1 MSNFIQ
7 NLTQLEE
14 EKQQKTL
21 NLIASEN
28 YPSSKVLEL
37 LGSHWS
43 NKYGEGYPGKRYY
56 AGNEF
61 TDKLE
66 SFAQEKA
73 LKVFGPKDNSFEI
86 GEEYGVNVQTLS
98 GSPANRTVFLTA
110 LKNGDKILSP
120 KLSDGGHLTHMHEVS
135 IMKKF
140 FEPINYSVKEV
151 APNDYEIDVDDIK
164 EKILTHQPALLIL
177 GFSSYTKQYKFAELC
192 EFAHQNQVMVL
203 ADVAHINGIIAA
215 GLHDSP
221 FKKGIYGADFVSMT
235 THKTFRG
242 PRSAMLFSKKYLPDW
257 VTKNLEALPKNSKN
271 KEVSGLDEAI
281 NRCIFPGGF
290 GGPHFNKIAAMA
302 QACLEILGEDQHPD
316 GISFL
321 DYSKKTLENTK
332 ALENSLKENGLEI
345 ISPTQNHL
353 CLVKLPED
361 KDSLEIQKKLEKI
374 GIICN
379 RNVIPF
385 DPKTAWKPSG
395 LRLGMPALTSRGAD
409 LEISK
414 KIGQIISDSI
424 FDKKSEEVLIAEVK
438 TIVDGLGWW

>member
-14 EKQQKTL
+14 EKQQNTL

-73 LKVFGPKDNSFEI
+73 LEVFRPKDNSFEI
-86 GEEYGVNVQTLS
+86 GEEYGVNVQVLS
-98 GSPANRTVFLTA
+98 GSPANAMVFLSI
-110 LKNGDKILSP
+110 LEVGDTVLSLN
-120 KLSDGGHLTHMHEVS
+120 LSNGGHLSHLHQTS
-135 IMKKF
+135 NWLKF
-140 FEPINYSVKEV
+140 FKLANYDVKEV
-151 APNDYEIDVDDIK
+151 EKNCFEIDMEDFENK
-164 EKILTHQPALLIL
+164 LKTHRPKLTIIGA
-177 GFSSYTKQYKFAELC
+177 SSYPRLIFFRKMVEL
-192 EFAHQNQVMVL
+192 AHNYGSLVL
-203 ADVAHINGIIAA
+203 ADIAHINGLVAT
-215 GLHDSP
+215 GLHPTP
-221 FKKGIYGADFVSMT
+221 FLEGESGADFVSMT

-242 PRSAMLFSKKYLPDW
+242 PRAAMLFYKK
-257 VTKNLEALPKNSKN
+257 KFEKEIN
-271 KEVSGLDEAI
+271 KTV
-281 NRCIFPGGF
+281 FPGTS
-290 GGPHFNKIAAMA
+290 GGPHFNKIAAIS
-302 QACLEILGEDQHPD
+302 QACLEILGEDQHPN
-316 GISFL
+316 GISFA

-332 ALENSLKENGLEI
+332 ALENSLLENGLEI

-361 KDSLEIQKKLEKI
+361 KDSLETQKKLEKI

-385 DPKTAWKPSG
+385 DTKTAWKPSG
-395 LRLGMPALTSRGAD
+395 LRLGMPALTSRGAT
-409 LEISK
+409 LETSK

-438 TIVDGLGWW
+438 AIVGDLKWW

>member
-73 LKVFGPKDNSFEI
+73 LEVFRPKDKYFEI
-86 GEEYGVNVQTLS
+86 GEEYGVNVQVLS
-98 GSPANRTVFLTA
+98 GSPANAMVFLSI
-110 LKNGDKILSP
+110 LEVGDTVLSLN
-120 KLSDGGHLTHMHEVS
+120 LSNGGHLSHLHQTS
-135 IMKKF
+135 NWLKF
-140 FEPINYSVKEV
+140 FKLANYDVKEV
-151 APNDYEIDVDDIK
+151 EKNCFEIDMEDFENK
-164 EKILTHQPALLIL
+164 LKTHRPKLTIIGA
-177 GFSSYTKQYKFAELC
+177 SSYPRLIFFRKMVEM
-192 EFAHQNQVMVL
+192 AHNYGSLVL
-203 ADVAHINGIIAA
+203 ADIAHINGLVAT
-215 GLHDSP
+215 GLHPSP
-221 FKKGIYGADFVSMT
+221 FLAGESGADFVSMT

-242 PRSAMLFSKKYLPDW
+242 PRAAMLFYKK
-257 VTKNLEALPKNSKN
+257 KFEKEIN
-271 KEVSGLDEAI
+271 KTV
-281 NRCIFPGGF
+281 FPGTS
-290 GGPHFNKIAAMA
+290 GGPHFNKIAAMT
-302 QACLEILGEDQHPD
+302 QACLEILDEDQHPD
-316 GISFL
+316 GICFA
-321 DYSKKTLENTK
+321 DYSKKTLQNTK
-332 ALENSLKENGLEI
+332 ALENSLLENGLEI

-361 KDSLEIQKKLEKI
+361 KDSLETQKKLEKI

-385 DPKTAWKPSG
+385 DTKTAWKPSG
-395 LRLGMPALTSRGAD
+395 LRLGMPALTSRGAT
-409 LEISK
+409 LEISR

-438 TIVDGLGWW
+438 AVVGGLGWW